1 VSLVSTDSIPFPSFP
16 LIFFCSLQDTRPSK
30 YQYHLSEEWVTAFF
44 AAVDIDAALG
54 LTTAAMVALAN
65 MALKSGKAYS
75 FYGMDKAYQQKPSF
89 DGRRAAR
96 CGLTG
101 SYNTP
106 LSTSQS
112 LQSPLTPLFLGGFF

>member
-1 VSLVSTDSIPFPSFP
+1 MKFSEIWYDQVFLLESYTSV
-16 LIFFCSLQDTRPSK
+16 FCSLQDTRPSK
-30 YQYHLSEEWVTAFF
+30 YQCHLSEEWVTAFF

-112 LQSPLTPLFLGGFF
+112 LQSPLTPLF